1 MPFQQIFPGVYEFA
15 NGVVNNWLIE
25 DSDGWTLVDTGYPD
39 KHQAILDALAAFGK
53 KPGDIKRIVLTHT
66 HPDHA
71 GGLAAI
77 KQVTGAPAWMHRLDA
92 DVVRGKKEMF
102 RSTPSPGVL
111 PWLMYNLM
119 IKNVPGQVPQAEIEN
134 EIADDQTL
142 PIGGGLRV
150 IHTPGHSAGHCSF
163 LLERDGGLLIAAD
176 ACANVMGLAPSIV
189 YDDHA
194 EGRRSLRK
202 LAQLNFDAVCFG
214 HGKALRGADA
224 KKFNAK
230 WSASS

>member
-15 NGVVNNWLIE
+15 NGPVNEWLIE
-25 DSDGWTLVDTGYPD
+25 DNDGWTLIDCGYE
-39 KHQAILDALAAFGK
+39 KKEQAILDALTAFGK
-53 KPGDIKRIVLTHT
+53 KTSDIKRIVLTHD

-71 GGLAAI
+71 GGFAVV
-77 KQVTGAPAWMHRLDA
+77 KKETGAPAWMHPLDA
-92 DVVRGKKEMF
+92 EVVRGNKEMF
-102 RSTPSPGVL
+102 RSTPSPGIL

-119 IKNVPGQVPQAEIEN
+119 IKNVAGVVPKAEIEN
-134 EIADDQTL
+134 EIADGQLL

-150 IHTPGHSAGHCSF
+150 IYTPGHSAGHCSF
-163 LLERDGGLLIAAD
+163 LLERDGGLLFAAD

-194 EGRRSLRK
+194 QGRESLRK
-202 LAQLNFDAVCFG
+202 LARLNFETVCFG
-214 HGKALRGADA
+214 HGKALQGANA

-230 WSASS
+230 WE